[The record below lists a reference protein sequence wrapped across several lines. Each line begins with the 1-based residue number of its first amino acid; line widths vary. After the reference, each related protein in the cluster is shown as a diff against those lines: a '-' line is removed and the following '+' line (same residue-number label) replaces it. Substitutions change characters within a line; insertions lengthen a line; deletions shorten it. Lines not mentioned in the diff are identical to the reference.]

1 MERAQ
6 VGLLVTHSFYHSF
19 IHSLTHSRITYS
31 PNAKTRAEL
40 KKEMKIARE
49 EKKKEN
55 EAKPKT
61 PYKKFCDERAKELE
75 EEDSGILLV
84 LLKFIRRV
92 IQG

>member
-1 MERAQ
+1 
-6 VGLLVTHSFYHSF
+6 
-19 IHSLTHSRITYS
+19 
-31 PNAKTRAEL
+31 
-40 KKEMKIARE
+40 MKIARE

-92 IQG
+92 IQGWY